1 MAERT
6 GPRGPYRKGL
16 ERRREIIAAAAELF
30 SESGYTHSSIRE
42 LAKRVNLTQPGVLHH
57 FSTKEELLIE
67 VLNLR
72 DVSVAEHL
80 SALEAADV
88 VTRSREVARHSA
100 EHEGLTSLFIILS
113 AEAIYP
119 DHPAHEYFTEHYR
132 EAQAETREPVSG
144 LTSVDASVEVSPEL
158 IAALGVAV
166 QDGLQLQ
173 RRYRD
178 DLDVVAAVDAFW
190 RMVAA
195 ARVTWASAPT
205 GARTGVDAAAEPGVD
220 ATAPA

>member
-16 ERRREIIAAAAELF
+16 QRRREIIAAAAELF
-30 SESGYTHSSIRE
+30 AESGYTHSSMRE
-42 LAKRVNLTQPGVLHH
+42 LARRMRLTQTGVLHH
-57 FSTKEELLIE
+57 FADKEELLVE

-72 DVSVAEHL
+72 DSSVAEHL
-80 SALEAADV
+80 STLQATDV

-113 AEAIYP
+113 AEAIYR
-119 DHPAHEYFTEHYR
+119 DHPAHTYFVEHYR
-132 EAQAETREPVSG
+132 TAQIETREPDTE
-144 LTSVDASVEVSPEL
+144 TSEHASLGVSPEL
-158 IAALGVAV
+158 IATIGVAV

-190 RMVAA
+190 QLVAA
-195 ARVTWASAPT
+195 ARTAWSQAPSDVSDRHDGDDSA
-205 GARTGVDAAAEPGVD
+205 
-220 ATAPA
+220 